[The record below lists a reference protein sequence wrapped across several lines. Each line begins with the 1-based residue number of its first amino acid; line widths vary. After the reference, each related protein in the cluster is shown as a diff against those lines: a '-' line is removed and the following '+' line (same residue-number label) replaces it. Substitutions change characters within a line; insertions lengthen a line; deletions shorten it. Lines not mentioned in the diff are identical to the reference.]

1 MQSAT
6 QRPSNMKD
14 RSNYSLF
21 IVGQPL
27 LIHPTQIASNNQNR
41 RSSLYQR
48 RHPRLA
54 ETNADTLGNQ
64 VAKAKT
70 WITLAAM
77 KTGKK
82 RSLMIRLKFVQRK
95 SAQVANRQAHVAGNG
110 LTRWWLVIAEYEKG
124 QRLTR

>member
-6 QRPSNMKD
+6 QIPSNMKD

-54 ETNADTLGNQ
+54 ETNADTNTLGNQ

-82 RSLMIRLKFVQRK
+82 RSLMIRLQFVQRK
-95 SAQVANRQAHVAGNG
+95 SAQVANRQARVAGNG
-110 LTRWWLVIAEYEKG
+110 LTRW
-124 QRLTR
+124 